1 MAAEESVVRQRLLAK
16 EAPLRSLSKKFLAF
30 ATAIE
35 SGTLEKC
42 EEIQQELLKELAA
55 YEFGM
60 QKARCL
66 IDTNRQ
72 QVDEYGEMHRG
83 IEKEMQTMQQDIE
96 QLAVQLK
103 EERRLREQKEQ
114 YAALSRRIQQ
124 YPSRSQTERNLAL
137 LEEQIALLN
146 EEDAA
151 IAAKLEQR
159 SKCFAGFMHALQD
172 LQVQLAEDA
181 SDAMQM

>member
-83 IEKEMQTMQQDIE
+83 IEKEMCANVQPCLLVKFLRYHSSLPCPNAKHDGKCR
-96 QLAVQLK
+96 QLHIH
-103 EERRLREQKEQ
+103 
-114 YAALSRRIQQ
+114 S
-124 YPSRSQTERNLAL
+124 
-137 LEEQIALLN
+137 
-146 EEDAA
+146 
-151 IAAKLEQR
+151 
-159 SKCFAGFMHALQD
+159 
-172 LQVQLAEDA
+172 
-181 SDAMQM
+181 AMF